1 MQELIDLLRGPL
13 SPTVR
18 IWSAAAPALV
28 VVGYFVLG
36 LLVYVV
42 RGRKHGAFRDA
53 ELAGRGSSVLIG
65 MAVRH
70 YFAWVTQPIWLLLR
84 AYKVPAMALTTLSAL
99 LATAAALSVAVGR
112 FALGGWI
119 YVAAGLCDFFDGRVA
134 RASGTA
140 GPWGAALD
148 SVLDRYSDTALLLG
162 LAWYYRQS
170 WVLLPVELLI
180 LGTFLVPYVRARGE
194 GLGVSVTVGLMQ
206 RPERMLYLGVAIA
219 LSPIL
224 EALHDPRVA
233 HPPHILAALAITVI
247 GLTTLVT
254 AGQRFVFLL
263 RALSAGRAR
272 LLRFQG
278 DDAARVLPLLR
289 FTLYSTLATI
299 ADIVVVLAL
308 VGRAGWSPWGA
319 TMAGCVFGG
328 LVNVTVNR
336 YLAFGGRALAPQRS
350 VRYGFVSASSALLN
364 GGGVALL
371 LSLPGLDYRLAWAL
385 SRFAVLLAWN
395 YPLSRDYLF
404 ALGRGAEAEAAA
416 AGGSAAGGSE
426 GEPL

>member
-1 MQELIDLLRGPL
+1 MHDLIDLLRGRL
-13 SPTVR
+13 SPTAR

-28 VVGYFVLG
+28 VIGYFVLG
-36 LLVYVV
+36 LLAYLW
-42 RGRKHGAFRDA
+42 RGRKHGPFRDA

-99 LATAAALSVAVGR
+99 LATAAAFAVALGR

-134 RASGTA
+134 RATGTA

-180 LGTFLVPYVRARGE
+180 LGTFLVPYIRARGE
-194 GLGVSVTVGLMQ
+194 GLGVKVTIGLMQ

-224 EALHDPRVA
+224 EALHDPRVE

-247 GLTTLVT
+247 GVTTLVT
-254 AGQRFVFLL
+254 ALQRGVFLL
-263 RALSAGRAR
+263 RALSAGRTR
-272 LLRFQG
+272 LLRFEG
-278 DDAARVLPLLR
+278 EGATRVLPLLR
-289 FTLYSTLATI
+289 FTLYSTLAT
-299 ADIVVVLAL
+299 AVDFAVVSAL
-308 VGRAGWSPWGA
+308 VGRAAWPPWIA
-319 TMAGCVFGG
+319 TIAGCVLGG

-336 YLAFGGRALAPQRS
+336 FLAFGGRALAPQRS
-350 VRYGFVSASSALLN
+350 VRYGFISASSALLN

-371 LSLPGLDYRLAWAL
+371 LGLPGLDYRVAWL
-385 SRFAVLLAWN
+385 LCRFAVLLSWN
-395 YPLSRDYLF
+395 YPLGRDYLF
-404 ALGRGAEAEAAA
+404 ALGQ
-416 AGGSAAGGSE
+416 GGDE
-426 GEPL
+426 GESAEPGRQE